1 MRNEGT
7 APRRHPEQGG
17 YACGEMTRAR
27 IVAAAIRSFGD
38 EGYDQA
44 STRKIAASAGVN
56 PPALQYYFDSKE
68 GLHRACAQHIIDRV
82 LAILAPALD
91 RAAAAV
97 QARNRAQAV
106 DALCELLQAMVDGL
120 VAAGSE
126 SWCRFIARGKAD
138 GAGPA
143 VPMINERI
151 GAPLRD
157 ATARL
162 VGLATGHPASAEATR
177 LRACTLLAQLS
188 SLHTNRENTLAVMG
202 WSQLGPRELALVKAV
217 VCAHTRA
224 ALQAELGGAARSVLR
239 AGARRS
245 RPSTDHQRRPKD
257 RLAGGSLRSR

>member
-1 MRNEGT
+1 MRADGT

-27 IVAAAIRSFGD
+27 IIAAAIRTFGE

-68 GLHRACAQHIIDRV
+68 GLHRACAQDIIDRV
-82 LAILAPALD
+82 HAILAPALE

-97 QARNRAQAV
+97 RARSAAQAV
-106 DALCELLQAMVDGL
+106 DALCDVLQAMVDGL
-120 VAAGSE
+120 VAAGAE

-143 VPMINERI
+143 VPMIHERI
-151 GAPLRD
+151 GAPLIE

-162 VGLATGHPASAEATR
+162 IGLATGRSAGAESTR
-177 LRACTLLAQLS
+177 LRACTVLGQLS
-188 SLHTNRENTLAVMG
+188 SLYANRENTLAVMG
-202 WSQLGPRELALVKAV
+202 WSQFDERALALIKDV
-217 VCAHTRA
+217 VCEHTRA
-224 ALQAELGGAARSVLR
+224 ALRPLR
-239 AGARRS
+239 AAALRS
-245 RPSTDHQRRPKD
+245 HPSTRP
-257 RLAGGSLRSR
+257 RLRP